1 MELRMAII
9 GALVAIGAIVA
20 FLLIGALTLFGG
32 ARATVEQVV
41 PGFRPDRPGPAQ
53 RAFALLGLW
62 GPVALVALLCLLAA
76 IQILRVALR
85 AFGG

>member
-1 MELRMAII
+1 MTIL
-9 GALVAIGAIVA
+9 GALIALGATVA
-20 FLLIGALTLFGG
+20 FVAVGALTLFGG
-32 ARATVEQVV
+32 ARATTEQVL
-41 PGFRPDRPGPAQ
+41 PGFRPDRPGPAE
-53 RAFALLGLW
+53 RALTLLGVW